1 MKNSKNYPFYDDY
14 TSNKNIDFISSHKKN
29 NNYEHKLM
37 TTEENNT
44 WNDMN
49 NHVMDINE
57 DSVIYSSL
65 NYSEDGFRN
74 SEEIKN
80 MENNFFD
87 RNINGERNN
96 NSEIYQDNKNM
107 DIAQNRPTN
116 YRIET
121 KKGKSIITGNELT
134 DNVFYQLFQTKET
147 KKEIIEEMQTFRK
160 KRKRRT
166 KEEIKRD
173 KRNKELIEPEILP
186 EKKKGRRKRDSKT
199 TRYNGKRHGKE
210 SDDNIIRKID
220 AKIFKEAI
228 KWINKSFLDNNIKFR
243 IKRKK
248 NDKNI
253 FLKLQPSIINN
264 TTKKKIRMKILNQ
277 TFKEILS
284 SYPISKKCKKY
295 PESHNK
301 DLIDRIFQENKQH
314 FIQYILNMTFLKL
327 LNFFNG
333 QITDDIIIEDFKKN
347 YNYNY
352 DEKLIQEFINNFGK
366 IDKFLKVLYEMH
378 IKEGNDEKSS
388 EEYLTRVRV
397 LCLNYKEVF
406 EDKSERSP
414 NKKNNVI
421 DSKDN

>member
-1 MKNSKNYPFYDDY
+1 
-14 TSNKNIDFISSHKKN
+14 
-29 NNYEHKLM
+29 
-37 TTEENNT
+37 
-44 WNDMN
+44 
-49 NHVMDINE
+49 
-57 DSVIYSSL
+57 
-65 NYSEDGFRN
+65 
-74 SEEIKN
+74 

-87 RNINGERNN
+87 RNTNGERNN

-134 DNVFYQLFQTKET
+134 ENVFYQLFQTKET

-199 TRYNGKRHGKE
+199 NKNDGKKHGKE
-210 SDDNIIRKID
+210 SDDNIIRKINTNL
-220 AKIFKEAI
+220 FKVTI

-243 IKRKK
+243 NKRKK

-347 YNYNY
+347 YNY
-352 DEKLIQEFINNFGK
+352 DEKLIHEFINNFGK

-406 EDKSERSP
+406 EDKFERSP